1 MEMHL
6 YTLHA
11 KPGRDLEAIG
21 DGFDWFAFLVP
32 PLWAIWHGLWAM
44 LAIYLALLVL
54 VAAITP
60 LGVLPAMSGLAL
72 IAGFEGAEL
81 RRWER
86 GFWGWKE
93 AAVVEA
99 RTPEGAEELFLN
111 RKTA

>member
-44 LAIYLALLVL
+44 LRSIWRCWSWSPRSRPSASSRRCPAL
-54 VAAITP
+54 
-60 LGVLPAMSGLAL
+60 
-72 IAGFEGAEL
+72 
-81 RRWER
+81 R
-86 GFWGWKE
+86 
-93 AAVVEA
+93 
-99 RTPEGAEELFLN
+99 
-111 RKTA
+111 